1 MKWEQKKRYW
11 GGSGNRERGIGEE
24 GEIKKDVNVMKR
36 GGKIQWENEEVWMK
50 TRKRGG
56 SRGEDT

>member
-1 MKWEQKKRYW
+1 MGTEKEVLGRKWEQ
-11 GGSGNRERGIGEE
+11 RGIGEE

-36 GGKIQWENEEVWMK
+36 GGKIQWENEEVWMR

-56 SRGEDT
+56 SRGEDP